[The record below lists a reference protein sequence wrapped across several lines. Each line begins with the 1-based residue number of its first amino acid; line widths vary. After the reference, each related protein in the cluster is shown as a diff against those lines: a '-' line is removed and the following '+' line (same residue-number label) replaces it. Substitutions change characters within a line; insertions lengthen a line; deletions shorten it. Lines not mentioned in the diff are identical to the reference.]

1 MSPHAISRVKKL
13 ILMIENNKM
22 TETSLFMENLDEFIY
37 DENKIVT
44 YKWLSNTL
52 QIHVNLAKRL
62 LFMFI
67 QQERNK
73 KDKDGL
79 KVTYFVAGLSID
91 SNGVKKHLC
100 SVVSEK
106 DLNVVRSKL
115 SPVTSCHIYSVH
127 KVKLKDTNALY
138 ATDFEKIKENI
149 FSATSYSAI
158 KFEKAQQRRK
168 EDTVKE
174 SQTSASQ
181 APSSVITVKKDAA
194 PISSSTTTHGN
205 KKKTQGKVDIASMF
219 SQQSKPVKKEGE
231 VKKDKPSESKTQNKP
246 EPKKGGMNSFFKTA
260 DKTSFKVEESKVVVK
275 EKSPVKNVKSP
286 VEIVNPAKR
295 KGKLSDSEDNRTN
308 KSKRRRIK
316 ADLFDSSSDEEMEV
330 LSDEEDEPITCIETE
345 PEKPASPKSP
355 SPKKQKPSPVSN
367 IENTGAAGKKVN
379 TGSSERKDNTE
390 STERKDNT
398 GSTERKR
405 KRVKKLVAKTY
416 KDEDGFMI
424 TEKVYETDSTDAS
437 DQETPKPPL
446 SKKNGT
452 DNLNNKNKPAQ
463 KKKTPPKKASPA
475 KGKQTSMTSFF
486 KKK

>member
-1 MSPHAISRVKKL
+1 MA
-13 ILMIENNKM
+13 
-22 TETSLFMENLDEFIY
+22 ETSLFMENLDEFIN

-73 KDKDGL
+73 KDKDDL
-79 KVTYFVAGLSID
+79 TVTYFVAGLSID
-91 SNGVKKHLC
+91 TNGVKKHLC
-100 SVVSEK
+100 SVVSET

-138 ATDFEKIKENI
+138 ATDFEKTKENI

-158 KFEKAQQRRK
+158 KCEKAQQRRK
-168 EDTVKE
+168 EDHVKE
-174 SQTSASQ
+174 SQISASQ
-181 APSSVITVKKDAA
+181 APSSVIPVKKDAA
-194 PISSSTTTHGN
+194 PISSRTTTN
-205 KKKTQGKVDIASMF
+205 KKKTQGKGNIASMF
-219 SQQSKPVKKEGE
+219 SQQDKPVKKEGE
-231 VKKDKPSESKTQNKP
+231 VKKDKPSESKIQIKP
-246 EPKKGGMNSFFKTA
+246 EPKKGGMNSFFKTT
-260 DKTSFKVEESKVVVK
+260 DKTSSKVEESKVVVK

-286 VEIVNPAKR
+286 VKNVNPAKR

-330 LSDEEDEPITCIETE
+330 LSDEEEEPITCIEIE

-367 IENTGAAGKKVN
+367 TEK
-379 TGSSERKDNTE
+379 TGSAEKKDNTRSTERKDNTR
-390 STERKDNT
+390 STTERKDNT

-437 DQETPKPPL
+437 DQETPQPPPC
-446 SKKNGT
+446 KKNGT
-452 DNLNNKNKPAQ
+452 DNLNNNNKQAQ